1 MADDDLEPVQ
11 PTPQHAKPEPQH
23 AAPSE
28 GAEPEPEV
36 APQHAAAP
44 DPAAGSGSEPVSG
57 PARFNPHAGP
67 APRHG
72 AAIPPRPAAKRLSSA
87 AHLDPDAPA
96 QKKGLPL
103 AARVLLVSL
112 AAVIVVTVVGVAL
125 YVRSIDEAM
134 SLDEESAAALEEVLA
149 TTAADE
155 EAADESDEVE
165 VTDDAADEDETTY
178 DNVEPF
184 YVLIIGSDSR
194 SDDTTGSRADV
205 IMLAR
210 VDLANATITFVS
222 IPRDT
227 MISGTVSSIEKIN
240 AEYTQG
246 AAAMV
251 AAVEEFAGVDISHYV
266 EVSFSGFK
274 EVVNALGGVW
284 VDIPESF
291 TTHSGTYTFVAG
303 KQLLTGAEALAY
315 CRERYNVSGGDFGRA
330 QAQRQVAEAI
340 ITQILESDI
349 TEIPGLITTVA
360 SAIGTDLTTTE
371 IVSYALQLLASDSE
385 LTFYS
390 AACPSY
396 SYNLNGVSYVATEFD
411 EWRHMMQL
419 VDAGLDP
426 NDDEAEIP
434 EEQQANER
442 LGAATNSVAPTDYAY
457 LASVA
462 GLTTDDVA
470 STETDNEA
478 TWVVEPLE
486 DVTEAEDD

>member
-11 PTPQHAKPEPQH
+11 PSPQHAKPEPSH

-28 GAEPEPEV
+28 GA
-36 APQHAAAP
+36 
-44 DPAAGSGSEPVSG
+44 GSEPASG
-57 PARFNPHAGP
+57 PAHFNPQASP
-67 APRHG
+67 APRDG
-72 AAIPPRPAAKRLSSA
+72 AATPTRSTAKRTSSA

-96 QKKGLPL
+96 RKKGLPL
-103 AARVLLVSL
+103 AARVLLISL
-112 AAVIVVTVVGVAL
+112 AAVIVVAVVGVAL

-155 EAADESDEVE
+155 EASDGSDELE
-165 VTDDAADEDETTY
+165 VVDDSADDEEEATY
-178 DNVEPF
+178 DDVEPF

-194 SDDTTGSRADV
+194 SDDTSGSRADV

-315 CRERYNVSGGDFGRA
+315 CRERYNVSGGDFGRT

-371 IVSYALQLLASDSE
+371 IVTYALQLLASDSE

-411 EWRHMMQL
+411 EWRRMMQL

-486 DVTEAEDD
+486 DVTGAEDD